1 MNFLKIGSGNLLIVL
16 LLNKLYMIFEVN
28 SALSY
33 SVNGPATF
41 IFNIH
46 ALNTNSQKV
55 LREELMVTPEIP
67 YEEFSAHDG
76 SSRFIRLKVSKSTT
90 FDITYSASV
99 EMNYELIDGS
109 VSAKRVSIVELD
121 SYIASFLYPSRYCQS
136 DKLMKFSFK
145 QFGHLTSV
153 YDRVLAINEWVNSNI
168 DYVSGSTNSQTSAVD
183 TIIER
188 VGVCRDFAH
197 LGIALC
203 RALTIPARYFT
214 GYAFQLKPQDFHAC
228 FEAYID
234 GNWIIFDPTGLAPL
248 NGLVKIANGRDA
260 ADAAVASIF
269 GNAVG
274 NSINV
279 ECKTLEEGFVPFQYI
294 NKQQG
299 ISFN

>member
-1 MNFLKIGSGNLLIVL
+1 MK
-16 LLNKLYMIFEVN
+16 FEVS

-33 SVNGPATF
+33 SVNGPTTF
-41 IFNIH
+41 ILNIH

-55 LREELMVTPEIP
+55 LSEKLIINPDINI
-67 YEEFSAHDG
+67 EEFSAHDG
-76 SSRFIRLKVSKSTT
+76 SSRFIRLKVFQPTLME
-90 FDITYSASV
+90 INYSATV
-99 EMNYELIDGS
+99 EMNYELIDES
-109 VSAKRVSIVELD
+109 DSEMRVSITELD
-121 SYIASFLYPSRYCQS
+121 SYIASFLYPSRYCES
-136 DKLMKFSFK
+136 DKLMKFSFTK
-145 QFGHLTSV
+145 FGQLPSI
-153 YDRVLAINEWVNSNI
+153 YDKVLAITEWINKNVE
-168 DYVSGSTNSQTSAVD
+168 YVSGSSNSQTSAVN

-203 RALTIPARYFT
+203 RAISIPARYFT
-214 GYAFQLKPQDFHAC
+214 GYAYQLKPQDFHAC

-274 NSINV
+274 TSMEV
-279 ECKTLEEGFVPFQYI
+279 ECKALEEGFVPFKYFGNQ
-294 NKQQG
+294 KG
-299 ISFN
+299 ISFQ